1 MLWWLASG
9 ASVRCFRS
17 TPCPS
22 LKGWGDN
29 TQKKITMKKEK
40 PKSEVTSHLTNRE
53 GQGVGLLSHYYEG
66 KIEAGCDEAGRGCLA
81 GSVYAAAV
89 ILPDGYQNELLN
101 DSKQLTEKR
110 RYALRETIERDAVA
124 WAVGIVTPEEIDK
137 INILN
142 ASILAMHRALDQ
154 LKVRPEAIIV
164 DGNRFKPYRPVVNG
178 SAVNIPYTTIV
189 KGDGKYLSIA
199 AASILAKTYRD
210 DYMNQLAEEYP
221 QYDWRSNKGYPTK
234 KHRDAI
240 KQYGITPYHRKSYN
254 LLGDGQLSFDF

>member
-1 MLWWLASG
+1 MLA
-9 ASVRCFRS
+9 
-17 TPCPS
+17 T
-22 LKGWGDN
+22 
-29 TQKKITMKKEK
+29 
-40 PKSEVTSHLTNRE
+40 
-53 GQGVGLLSHYYEG
+53 HYYEG

-89 ILPDGYQNELLN
+89 ILPDGYENPLLN

-110 RYALRETIERDAVA
+110 RYELREQIERDAVA

-164 DGNRFKPYRPVVNG
+164 DGNRFKPYRSVVDG
-178 SAVNIPYTTIV
+178 SPVNIPHTTIV
-189 KGDGKYLSIA
+189 KGDGKYMAIA

-221 QYDWRSNKGYPTK
+221 QYDWQKNKGYPTK
-234 KHRDAI
+234 KHREAI
-240 KQYGITPYHRKSYN
+240 RQYGTTPYHRMSYN
-254 LLGDGQLSFDF
+254 LLGDGQLSLQFAE